1 MNTEPKPRISTEDRS
16 TEENSNSRGRLFH
29 TSFANQERSD
39 EKLRSIRARP
49 ARAEPAVTGALFK
62 QPDEELHSGLERSD
76 KNKQGRINRPWV
88 DKGLGC

>member
-39 EKLRSIRARP
+39 KKLKVDQGEADS
-49 ARAEPAVTGALFK
+49 RAEP
-62 QPDEELHSGLERSD
+62 
-76 KNKQGRINRPWV
+76 
-88 DKGLGC
+88 